1 MPIFLAALT
10 FSHMRLD
17 QDARS
22 EFLPLFFFGI
32 DVLLVLASSCL
43 WILLATTPP
52 DLALLLK
59 LSSMVA
65 AAPVEVILF
74 AVVFATVD
82 AQWLC
87 CIIVLL
93 RLNLSELGLD
103 SISFCLE
110 LRNLLL
116 KRCYFKCSLF
126 LGVIDF
132 VLLLFQLKFP
142 IFEALNNSVFLF
154 FISLDLGLNVFD

>member
-1 MPIFLAALT
+1 MSIFLAALA

-22 EFLPLFFFGI
+22 ELLSLFLFGI
-32 DVLLVLASSCL
+32 YVLLVLASSCL

-52 DLALLLK
+52 DLPLLFK
-59 LSSMVA
+59 LSSMIV

-74 AVVFATVD
+74 TVVFPAVD
-82 AQWLC
+82 TQRLRSV
-87 CIIVLL
+87 IILL
-93 RLNLSELGLD
+93 RLNLIELRLD

-110 LRNLLL
+110 LCNLFL
-116 KRCYFKCSLF
+116 KQCYLECSLF

-132 VLLLFQLKFP
+132 VLLLF
-142 IFEALNNSVFLF
+142 
-154 FISLDLGLNVFD
+154 